1 MDASVLDAAGHAL
14 VMIMQPHTLMF
25 LALGV
30 VIGLAIGLL
39 PGMNGVAGMALLL
52 PFTYNMDAYTALA
65 FLLGLG
71 SVVTTSD
78 VLPAILFGVPGQS
91 SAQSTVLDGYPMA
104 RRGEAGRAL
113 SAAYMSALLGGLF
126 GAAVLGLTIPVLRPV
141 MLYIGSPELLAFA
154 LFGVSMVAVLSG
166 STPLRG
172 MAAAGFGIVL
182 AMIGGDPQGG
192 ELRWTL
198 GSLYLWDG
206 LALLPVAL
214 GLFAVPAL
222 CDLAITRTAIA
233 GGPQLGVARGM
244 IDGAKDAFRNWW
256 LIVRCGGVGAGIGAI
271 PGLGHAVIGWLA
283 YAHAMRTEK
292 GAMETFGKGDVR
304 GLIASEAANNAKEGG
319 GLVPTVA
326 FGVPAGASMAIL
338 LGAFLIH
345 GLIPGPE
352 MLTTHLDVTYSMVW
366 SVALA
371 NIMGSALCYLFSGY
385 FAKLTTL
392 RYTLILPGVLVIVFI
407 GAFQGK
413 RDWGDLYTLLAF
425 GMLGWTMRRLKW
437 PRPPLVLGFV
447 LGEIIERYM
456 FISVGRY
463 GWAWLTH
470 PIVIGILAFAVI
482 GFIRPFAEEVK
493 SHGGLK
499 KMFTGFGRP
508 RFKASELFPAGLI
521 LLLLVMMIDA
531 RQWGPDARIVPEIVG
546 WATIVIA
553 GISLANQLFR
563 LPALAR
569 AEEQASIEGEAKQE
583 IAQRVRLDFEA
594 DVSHLTAAEVLRRA
608 AIFFGWFLLFL
619 ASMAL
624 IGVILTVPLFTI
636 AYMRAERR
644 EPWRLT
650 IGAAAILALFVYGVF
665 DVILAVPWPRSLLG
679 EMVPALRA
687 FPSV

>member
-1 MDASVLDAAGHAL
+1 MDASVLAAAGHAL
-14 VMIMQPHTLMF
+14 FLIVQPHTLMF

-52 PFTYNMDAYTALA
+52 PFTYNMDSYTALA

-126 GAAVLGLTIPVLRPV
+126 GAAVLGLTIPILRPV

-166 STPLRG
+166 AAPLRG
-172 MAAAGFGIVL
+172 LAAAGFGIVL
-182 AMIGGDPQGG
+182 AMIGGDPQAGD
-192 ELRWTL
+192 LRWTL

-233 GGPQLGVARGM
+233 SAPQLGIARGM
-244 IDGAKDAFRNWW
+244 IEGVKDAFRNWW
-256 LIVRCGGVGAGIGAI
+256 LIIRCGGVGAFIGAI

-292 GAMETFGKGDVR
+292 GATETFGKGDVR
-304 GLIASEAANNAKEGG
+304 GVIASEAANNAKEGG
-319 GLVPTVA
+319 GLIPTVA

-345 GLIPGPE
+345 GLVPGPE

-392 RYTLILPGVLVIVFI
+392 RYTLILPGVMMIVFV

-425 GMLGWTMRRLKW
+425 GALGLDDAPAEMAA
-437 PRPPLVLGFV
+437 PAAGLGF
-447 LGEIIERYM
+447 RA
-456 FISVGRY
+456 GRNHRTLY
-463 GWAWLTH
+463 VH
-470 PIVIGILAFAVI
+470 
-482 GFIRPFAEEVK
+482 
-493 SHGGLK
+493 
-499 KMFTGFGRP
+499 FGRP
-508 RFKASELFPAGLI
+508 LRLGMAYAPHRDRDSGVRAVRLRSPVPGGSSELRRFQEDDDRL
-521 LLLLVMMIDA
+521 
-531 RQWGPDARIVPEIVG
+531 RQ
-546 WATIVIA
+546 
-553 GISLANQLFR
+553 
-563 LPALAR
+563 
-569 AEEQASIEGEAKQE
+569 
-583 IAQRVRLDFEA
+583 AQF
-594 DVSHLTAAEVLRRA
+594 
-608 AIFFGWFLLFL
+608 
-619 ASMAL
+619 
-624 IGVILTVPLFTI
+624 
-636 AYMRAERR
+636 
-644 EPWRLT
+644 
-650 IGAAAILALFVYGVF
+650 
-665 DVILAVPWPRSLLG
+665 
-679 EMVPALRA
+679 
-687 FPSV
+687 